1 MAESDL
7 SKLLETLSVIRRDG
21 VWRFETIDKD
31 EASWT
36 ELVTLRDVRNIAMLF
51 QESEGLTV
59 ITSAEAA
66 TPQNNRWIWLELSVY
81 SDLQA
86 VGFLAKVANALA
98 KARRERNETP
108 LADCRLG
115 RRHLGWL
122 KSGRYRLDWTSTGTR
137 THSKSYIKC

>member
-51 QESEGLTV
+51 QEEEGLTV
-59 ITSAEAA
+59 ITKANED
-66 TPQNNRWIWLELSVY
+66 TPDDNRWAWLELSVF

-86 VGFLAKVANALA
+86 VGFLARVAASLSEAEIPCNAVAAYHHDHIFVPASRVEDAISAIESL
-98 KARRERNETP
+98 
-108 LADCRLG
+108 
-115 RRHLGWL
+115 
-122 KSGRYRLDWTSTGTR
+122 R
-137 THSKSYIKC
+137 TAS

>member
-7 SKLLETLSVIRRDG
+7 SKLLETLSVLRRDG

-31 EASWT
+31 EVSWT

-98 KARRERNETP
+98 EANVPCNAVAAYHHDHIFVPEGKADAAIRAIEA
-108 LADCRLG
+108 L
-115 RRHLGWL
+115 
-122 KSGRYRLDWTSTGTR
+122 R
-137 THSKSYIKC
+137 TQA

>member
-7 SKLLETLSVIRRDG
+7 SKLLETLSVIRRAG

-98 KARRERNETP
+98 EANVPCNAVAAYHHDHIFVPEGKADAAIRAIEALR
-108 LADCRLG
+108 AQA
-115 RRHLGWL
+115 
-122 KSGRYRLDWTSTGTR
+122 
-137 THSKSYIKC
+137 